1 MGEERREEEEEKRG
15 REGGGRSSLTRSFV
29 SFEKEEKKKAA
40 KEKSPERRASGKR
53 KRKKKKVSWPLKE
66 KERKGR
72 KEGGEFEREPA
83 VFPWPGRPLS
93 PTLHH
98 PSSKVSKYVRYSST

>member
-1 MGEERREEEEEKRG
+1 VKGEERREEEEEKRG
-15 REGGGRSSLTRSFV
+15 REGRGRSSLTRSFV

-40 KEKSPERRASGKR
+40 KEKSPERRASGER

-83 VFPWPGRPLS
+83 RPSAL
-93 PTLHH
+93 PNPPPPILEGFQIC
-98 PSSKVSKYVRYSST
+98 PL